1 MNCFTGSE
9 REGHNSFALEVHQ
22 FTEAERFLDALSPR
36 HAAWKP
42 RPVDWIF
49 RGQADAAWRL
59 TPSVFRESLGVP
71 TGPALSFAAR
81 TTHGAQVLEE
91 LNHVRHFVQCIDQQG
106 LPLPTEHSF
115 QWGGFLHMA
124 GAVSEPA
131 ILGNWP
137 PPEAA
142 PLFALAQHFG
152 IPTRLLDWT
161 ERPLVAAYFAA
172 VDACERHWRGE
183 APAQALAVWALCSGS
198 AQAIIDEDLGAPR
211 PPSLRLVRPP
221 RFTNPNLRAQ
231 SGILTLLVDSTRR
244 FEAHAGFPPLDELV
258 CERAQRVGEM
268 APLLI
273 KLVLPC
279 TQAGTLLRLLAD
291 ELVDATH
298 LFPGFS
304 GAARAVR
311 ETAFW
316 DKAYVSRGR

>member
-1 MNCFTGSE
+1 MNCFSGGE
-9 REGHNSFALEVHQ
+9 REGHESFALEVHH

-36 HAAWKP
+36 HTAWKP
-42 RPVDWIF
+42 PPVDWIF

-59 TPSVFRESLGVP
+59 VPAVFREFLGVP
-71 TGPALSFAAR
+71 TGPALSFSAR
-81 TTHGAQVLEE
+81 STHGAQILEE
-91 LNHVRHFVQCIDQQG
+91 LNHVRHFVQRIDQQG

-115 QWGGFLHMA
+115 QWGSFLHMA
-124 GAVSEPA
+124 DAVTEPA

-142 PLFALAQHFG
+142 PLFALAQHFA

-172 VDACERHWRGE
+172 VDACERQWRGE
-183 APAQALAVWALCSGS
+183 SHARALAVWALCAGR
-198 AQAIIDEDLGAPR
+198 AQAIIDEELGAPR

-231 SGILTLLVDSTRR
+231 NGILTLLVDSTRR
-244 FEAHAGFPPLDELV
+244 YESRSGFPPLDELLYD
-258 CERAQRVGEM
+258 RAQRVGKM
-268 APLLI
+268 APVLI
-273 KLVLPC
+273 KLTLPWS
-279 TQAGTLLRLLAD
+279 QAGTLLRLLAD
-291 ELVDATH
+291 ELIDATQ

-316 DKAYVSRGR
+316 DKAYLARGS

>member
-1 MNCFTGSE
+1 MNCFAGSE
-9 REGHNSFALEVHQ
+9 RERLDSFALEVHS
-22 FTEAERFLDALSPR
+22 FTAAERFLDALSPR
-36 HAAWKP
+36 HTAWKP

-59 TPSVFRESLGVP
+59 TPAVFRESLGVP
-71 TGPALSFAAR
+71 TGPALSFSAR
-81 TTHGAQVLEE
+81 ASHGAQVLEE
-91 LNHVRHFVQCIDQQG
+91 LNLVRHFVQCIDQQG

-115 QWGGFLHMA
+115 KWGSFLHMA
-124 GAVSEPA
+124 DAITEPQT
-131 ILGNWP
+131 LGNWP

-172 VDACERHWRGE
+172 VDACERQWRGE
-183 APAQALAVWALCSGS
+183 PPAQALAVWALCAAR
-198 AQAIIDEDLGAPR
+198 AQTIIDEELGAPR

-231 SGILTLLVDSTRR
+231 NGILTVLVDSTRR
-244 FEAHAGFPPLDELV
+244 YEGRASFPSLDELV
-258 CERAQRVGEM
+258 CERAQRNGQM
-268 APLLI
+268 APVLI
-273 KLVLPC
+273 KLSLPWS
-279 TQAGTLLRLLAD
+279 QAGTLLRLLAD
-291 ELVDATH
+291 ELVDATQ

-316 DKAYVSRGR
+316 DKVYVSRGR